1 MPKITV
7 TAPFNYAHGPNVK
20 HYAKGEHDVPQVV
33 ATHAAA
39 NGFTAKPLADAT
51 PKLEVAKE

>member
-20 HYAKGEHDVPQVV
+20 HYAKGEQDVPQAV
-33 ATHAAA
+33 AEHAAA
-39 NGFTAKPLADAT
+39 NGFTAKPQA
-51 PKLEVAKE
+51 PPVPVVAKQ